1 MLGIARMMQP
11 ITHARPAWT
20 GLSVAC
26 KPYFSISKTNSNI
39 STRSLISLKN
49 STLRKRENELLNEYQ
64 IFNEEWITR
73 GCIEKVAKIRKQQIL
88 MMS

>member
-26 KPYFSISKTNSNI
+26 KPYFSISTLIQTS
-39 STRSLISLKN
+39 SRSLTSLKN

-73 GCIEKVAKIRKQQIL
+73 GCIEKVAKIRKQQIS

>member
-39 STRSLISLKN
+39 NSFADFIEN
-49 STLRKRENELLNEYQ
+49 STLRNRENELLNEYQ
-64 IFNEEWITR
+64 IFSEEWITR

-88 MMS
+88 KMS

>member
-1 MLGIARMMQP
+1 MQDLHGQDSQLHVNH
-11 ITHARPAWT
+11 IFLFQRLIQT
-20 GLSVAC
+20 
-26 KPYFSISKTNSNI
+26 

-64 IFNEEWITR
+64 IFSEEWITR